1 MINACNL
8 NNLEIFYF
16 FYTLGFAN
24 LSELIAKDRQDYID
38 RIVHLARS
46 PEQIIYYKQTI
57 REKYLNS
64 AATNMESFSNDF
76 AEEIKNI
83 WEQYLT
89 SKNQIE

>member
-1 MINACNL
+1 
-8 NNLEIFYF
+8 
-16 FYTLGFAN
+16 
-24 LSELIAKDRQDYID
+24 
-38 RIVHLARS
+38 VHLARS
-46 PEQIIYYKQTI
+46 PEQIIYYKETI

-64 AATNMESFSNDF
+64 PATNMESFSNDF